1 MTISLVTLLA
11 PPGKVVKLP
20 HSTTLKPETCLTDDR
35 LTPTFGDLLAPQHHV
50 IKSLARSKAE
60 PKPETLDIDSQE
72 RSEPAQATTLLNLVS
87 AMLPTAP
94 QSQSPLSSSP
104 STLSESDIEP
114 STSPGVTHSA
124 AHAGPAL
131 AAKKGMLNA
140 TLDPHSAQQAL
151 ETRQP
156 LTPTVPTALA
166 AATAPLLPHSVM
178 TVQTSVNDS
187 RTPHAF
193 TASLPLTQSPSFPEL
208 ALQPASAQELK
219 APLGSLQWQRDLSQQ
234 IIFHK
239 PGQHTIHLKL
249 HPEELGDVKISMTVN
264 KDHAELVMLSNHGQV
279 RSALEAALPQLR
291 QALADNG
298 IQLGNSQVGH
308 DAASG
313 QQSAFS
319 SYQPPEPPSVTL
331 TQGEVHEPSS
341 AAETAPALLRDG
353 SQISLLV

>member
-1 MTISLVTLLA
+1 MTISLVTLLS
-11 PPGKVVKLP
+11 PPGKVVKLS

-35 LTPTFGDLLAPQHHV
+35 LTPTFGDLLAPQQHA
-50 IKSLARSKAE
+50 IKSLALSKAE
-60 PKPETLDIDSQE
+60 PKRDALDSDNQDS
-72 RSEPAQATTLLNLVS
+72 SEPPQAMTLLNLVT

-94 QSQSPLSSSP
+94 PRQSPVSSTPSMLSDAEVEASSP
-104 STLSESDIEP
+104 RS
-114 STSPGVTHSA
+114 VAHSA
-124 AHAGPAL
+124 AHSGPAL
-131 AAKKGMLNA
+131 TAKKGVLNA
-140 TLDPHSAQQAL
+140 MLDPHSAQQAL

-156 LTPTVPTALA
+156 VTTTVPTALA
-166 AATAPLLPHSVM
+166 AATTPLPLHSVM
-178 TVQTSVNDS
+178 TVQTPGNDS

-193 TASLPLTQSPSFPEL
+193 TASLPLTQSTSLPEL

-239 PGQHTIHLKL
+239 QGQQTIHLKL

-308 DAASG
+308 DTASG

-319 SYQPPEPPSVTL
+319 SHQPPEQSSVTL
-331 TQGEVHEPSS
+331 AQAEVHESLP
-341 AAETAPALLRDG
+341 AAETAPAQLRDG

>member
-1 MTISLVTLLA
+1 MTISLVTLLL

-20 HSTTLKPETCLTDDR
+20 HSTALKPETCLTDDR
-35 LTPTFGDLLAPQHHV
+35 LTPTFGDLLAPQQHA

-60 PKPETLDIDSQE
+60 PKRDTLDSDSQG
-72 RSEPAQATTLLNLVS
+72 RSEPAQAKTLLNLVT

-94 QSQSPLSSSP
+94 PHQCPVSSSP
-104 STLSESDIEP
+104 SMLSDADVEASSLP
-114 STSPGVTHSA
+114 NVAHSA
-124 AHAGPAL
+124 AHSGSAL
-131 AAKKGMLNA
+131 AAKKGVFKAM
-140 TLDPHSAQQAL
+140 LDPHSAQQAL
-151 ETRQP
+151 ETRKP
-156 LTPTVPTALA
+156 VTTTVPTALA
-166 AATAPLLPHSVM
+166 AATTPLPPHSVM
-178 TVQTSVNDS
+178 TVQTPVNDS
-187 RTPHAF
+187 RAPLAF
-193 TASLPLTQSPSFPEL
+193 TASLPLTQSTSLPEL

-239 PGQHTIHLKL
+239 PGQQTIHLTL

-319 SYQPPEPPSVTL
+319 SHQSPEPTSVTL
-331 TQGEVHEPSS
+331 TQGEVHEPSP
-341 AAETAPALLRDG
+341 AAETAPSLLRDG